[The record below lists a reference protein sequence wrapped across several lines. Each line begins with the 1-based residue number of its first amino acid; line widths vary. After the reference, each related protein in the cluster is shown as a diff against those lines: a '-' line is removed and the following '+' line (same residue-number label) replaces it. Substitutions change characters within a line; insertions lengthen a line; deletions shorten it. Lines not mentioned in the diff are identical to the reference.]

1 MFLFKLKHFNFM
13 CLTLFVI
20 LTCYDFLWKCETINM
35 FFITL
40 IDLFYILNIY

>member
-1 MFLFKLKHFNFM
+1 MKHFDFMFLA
-13 CLTLFVI
+13 LFVI
-20 LTCYDFLWKCETINM
+20 LTCYDFLGKCGTITM